1 MPTILR
7 PYTWKYQ
14 TSSIFLSIQLNSL
27 NICNIVTKPNQKN
40 IEFSVFVRSGRQ
52 NDDFTRNNDNIGN
65 FVLLSTEIS
74 TGKVQ

>member
-7 PYTWKYQ
+7 PYTWKNQ

-65 FVLLSTEIS
+65 FVLFSTEIS

>member
-7 PYTWKYQ
+7 PYTWKNQ
-14 TSSIFLSIQLNSL
+14 TSSILLSIQLNSL

-65 FVLLSTEIS
+65 FVLFSTEIS

>member
-1 MPTILR
+1 MPTILT